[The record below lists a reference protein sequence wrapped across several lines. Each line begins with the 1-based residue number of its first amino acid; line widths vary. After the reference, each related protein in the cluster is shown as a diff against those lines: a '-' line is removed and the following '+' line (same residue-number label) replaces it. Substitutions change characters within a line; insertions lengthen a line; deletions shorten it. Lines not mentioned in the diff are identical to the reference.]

1 MFSLYNLG
9 SLSYLLMKKT
19 LFLIFSLLSIGYANA
34 GQEVSFMNLKDNKIK
49 PADEVF
55 IISHSKD
62 GGNLKINWSIEDGY
76 YLYFDSILIKQDQE
90 IVEFD
95 ISDGM
100 IIDHE
105 DEFFGETKIIRKI
118 LKISSQGITEGNQIK
133 VAYQGCSDKGFC
145 YPVQS
150 KNIL

>member
-1 MFSLYNLG
+1 
-9 SLSYLLMKKT
+9 MKKT
-19 LFLIFSLLSIGYANA
+19 LFLIFSLLSIDYALA
-34 GQEVSFMNLKDNKIK
+34 GQDISFMNLKDNEIK

-55 IISHSKD
+55 IISYSKD
-62 GGNLKINWSIEDGY
+62 GGTLKVNWLIEDGY
-76 YLYFDSILIKQDQE
+76 YLYFDSILIKNDQE

-100 IIDHE
+100 IIEHE

-118 LKISSQGITEGNQIK
+118 LKISSQKKIEGMLVE
-133 VAYQGCSDKGFC
+133 VAYQGCSDRGFC
-145 YPVQS
+145 YPVQN